1 MCNREELTDATMK
14 ALQGQIGKGI
24 DTRED
29 SAYYKHKLKENA
41 QSCLLKVLEKQIKKI
56 YSSIENLM
64 VALENGDNADLINQR
79 ITEKRVELDKAKK
92 QYDIESKKL
101 INLTEQKIR
110 YFLLKLKD
118 GDIDDIKYR
127 KTLITLFINKIY
139 VYDDKL
145 TVTFN
150 VGEAP
155 LTVTKSLLKDIN
167 SNLKNNNSSYFGYD

>member
-1 MCNREELTDATMK
+1 MIR
-14 ALQGQIGKGI
+14 
-24 DTRED
+24 
-29 SAYYKHKLKENA
+29 
-41 QSCLLKVLEKQIKKI
+41 
-56 YSSIENLM
+56 
-64 VALENGDNADLINQR
+64 
-79 ITEKRVELDKAKK
+79 
-92 QYDIESKKL
+92 ESKKL
-101 INLTEQKIR
+101 INLTEQQIR

-167 SNLKNNNSSYFGYD
+167 SNLKNNNSSYFEQSSPPKMCDTGVSQ